1 MLGRFF
7 EVRFGCRRRL
17 RKKRS
22 GFAGVFERARPALDR
37 LFGRL
42 EKPARRSDAER
53 NRECLRAIGIHLA
66 RGSLFQGIVLGIAGR
81 PAERAVRN
89 PVLRCLG
96 IRRCWKRWPAVPA
109 PRLPSRRLNKVRWRR
124 EARTSRFAGVRRRRR
139 RMGRKGAIGIAV
151 CIGESSGEVW
161 QRRRGILGVGA
172 LAPKCRI
179 GFSLARIGATDG
191 WLRPRGPI
199 FSSR

>member
-1 MLGRFF
+1 MRCRVFD
-7 EVRFGCRRRL
+7 VCFGWRKRL
-17 RKKRS
+17 RKNRS
-22 GFAGVFERARPALDR
+22 GFPGVFERAKTALDR

-53 NRECLRAIGIHLA
+53 SREYLRAVGIHLA
-66 RGSLFQGIVLGIAGR
+66 QESIFRGIVLGIGGR
-81 PAERAVRN
+81 SAERAVRN

-96 IRRCWKRWPAVPA
+96 SRRCWKQWRAVPA
-109 PRLPSRRLNKVRWRR
+109 LRLPSRRPNKVRWRKG
-124 EARTSRFAGVRRRRR
+124 ARTSRFAGVRRRRR
-139 RMGRKGAIGIAV
+139 RTDRKGAIGILV

-172 LAPKCRI
+172 LAPRCCI
-179 GFSLARIGATDG
+179 GFSFARIGATDG
-191 WLRPRGPI
+191 WLRPRCPI